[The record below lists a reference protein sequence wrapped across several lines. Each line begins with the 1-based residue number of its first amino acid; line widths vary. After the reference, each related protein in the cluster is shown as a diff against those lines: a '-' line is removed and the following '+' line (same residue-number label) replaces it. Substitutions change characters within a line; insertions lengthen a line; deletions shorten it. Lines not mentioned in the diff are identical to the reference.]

1 MKNLLYIT
9 CVFFLLFTIGCKKKY
24 LIEDNTVYEGTV
36 VINNHITIALEGEFK
51 GINKSKENHTYLYSK
66 TLNRT
71 EFELIN
77 DSIDIHFYIYYDKK
91 TKKVTGEFY
100 DIINMRYLIDGKKT
114 GNDFALGLFFDDE
127 TPPYSDAPFKQIGS
141 IYLTP
146 KN

>member
-1 MKNLLYIT
+1 MT
-9 CVFFLLFTIGCKKKY
+9 F
-24 LIEDNTVYEGTV
+24 
-36 VINNHITIALEGEFK
+36 EGEFK
-51 GINKSKENHTYLYSK
+51 GINRSKVNHTSLYSK

-91 TKKVTGEFY
+91 AKKITGEFY
-100 DIINMRYLIDGKKT
+100 DIINYRYVINGKKI
-114 GNDFALGLFFDDE
+114 GDDFILGLFFDDE